1 MNLIFTCGGT
11 AGHINPAIAVANM
24 MKERYPQCRILFIGA
39 TGHMEEKLVPQAG
52 YELKCLPGSG
62 LSRGK
67 NLAALKQN
75 AHAVKCV
82 VSAVGQCKR
91 IIRDFRPDVVIG
103 TGGYASFP
111 ALRAAQSM
119 GIPTCVHESNAL
131 PGLTTK
137 MAANKA
143 SRVLVAFPESVSHYR
158 HPERV
163 EVVGMPVR
171 REFIFTD
178 KEKARKELGLDS
190 RPLVVSAFGSNGA
203 KAMNEAVAGLFRLEK
218 DALFPFRHIHATG
231 RFGWEWMPDL
241 VRSQG
246 VDPDVDSSIDLREY
260 IYNMATVMSAADVII
275 SRAGAST
282 CNEIGACG
290 IPSILI
296 PSPNVTN
303 NHQEKNARMLSD
315 RGAAVL
321 LLEKD
326 CTPQRLYDEIT
337 ALLNDRDARERMRD
351 SLRQMVRLDAT
362 ERICDIVEE
371 LCKR

>member
-24 MKERYPQCRILFIGA
+24 MKERYPDCRILFIGA

-67 NLAALKQN
+67 NMAALKQN
-75 AHAVKCV
+75 VHAIRCVLNAVKE
-82 VSAVGQCKR
+82 CKKIFR
-91 IIRDFRPDVVIG
+91 EFRPDAVIG

-111 ALRAAQSM
+111 ALQAAQSM

-143 SRVLVAFPESVSHYR
+143 SKVLVAFEESVPHYK

-171 REFIFTD
+171 REFIFSD
-178 KEKARKELGLDS
+178 KEQARKELGLDS

-203 KAMNEAVAGLFRLEK
+203 KVMNETVAGLFRLEK
-218 DALFPFRHIHATG
+218 DAGFPFQHIHATG
-231 RFGWEWMPDL
+231 KFGWDWMPEL
-241 VRSQG
+241 VQSQG
-246 VDPDVDSSIDLREY
+246 VDLKEDKSIDLREY

-275 SRAGAST
+275 SRAWAST

-290 IPSILI
+290 IPCILI

-303 NHQEKNARMLSD
+303 NHQEKNARMLAD

-321 LLEKD
+321 IPEKES
-326 CTPQRLYDEIT
+326 TPQRFFDEIM
-337 ALLNDRDARERMRD
+337 ALLDDDSRREQMR
-351 SLRQMVRLDAT
+351 LRLREMVRLDAT
-362 ERICDIVEE
+362 ERICDIVEA
-371 LCKR
+371 LCRR